1 MVQPA
6 KRLQQ
11 FDEEKES
18 PLLSQNLLS
27 TLSAQFKKALV
38 SKLAEIVQWG
48 GRHPGDTNRTF
59 LYQMLSPKLLL
70 SPRIILS
77 QNVVKKKKA

>member
-1 MVQPA
+1 MVQP
-6 KRLQQ
+6 

-59 LYQMLSPKLLL
+59 LYQMLNLKASLITKNNIE
-70 SPRIILS
+70 SKRG
-77 QNVVKKKKA
+77 KKKSLGW